1 MPVRS
6 EVLGQ
11 FVNIFTS
18 DYKNSR
24 WNLENLPQLFQML
37 TCLEPKFFSAVFI
50 AFMKS
55 TLNFENF
62 AEKVS
67 LTL

>member
-37 TCLEPKFFSAVFI
+37 TCLEPKFFSAFFI

-67 LTL
+67 LKL